1 MTNLAQLDSDA
12 DAPQETGALIDH
24 IRTRYHDAHRRA
36 LPGLIA
42 LARKVETAH
51 ATDPDTPHGL
61 THALEAMFPELEA
74 HMREEELVFPAFRTE
89 GAGDVAAVIPHLHA
103 AHDGQEA
110 ALNRIA
116 AITHGFRLP
125 HHACRSW
132 RRLYE
137 GLGQLVEDLDE
148 HMYLENEALFPRLG
162 ARA

>member
-1 MTNLAQLDSDA
+1 MHDP
-12 DAPQETGALIDH
+12 APSTPTGALIDH
-24 IRTRYHDAHRRA
+24 IQTRYHDAHRRE

-42 LARKVETAH
+42 LARRVETVH

-61 THALEAMFPELEA
+61 THALEAMAPELEA
-74 HMREEELVFPAFRTE
+74 HMREEEAVLFPALRKG
-89 GAGDVAAVIPHLHA
+89 GAGGAAVAIARLRA

-125 HHACRSW
+125 RSACQSW

-137 GLGQLVEDLDE
+137 GLGKLVEDLDE
-148 HMYLENEALFPRLG
+148 HIYLENEVLFPRAG
-162 ARA
+162 VPR

>member
-1 MTNLAQLDSDA
+1 MRDPATN
-12 DAPQETGALIDH
+12 APTGALIDH
-24 IRTRYHDAHRRA
+24 IRIRYHDTHRRE
-36 LPGLIA
+36 LRELIA

-51 ATDPDTPHGL
+51 STDPNTPHGL
-61 THALEAMFPELEA
+61 AHALEAMIPELEA
-74 HMREEELVFPAFRTE
+74 HMREEEEILFPALRTG
-89 GAGDVAAVIPHLHA
+89 GATDAAAVIPHLRA

-125 HHACRSW
+125 GYACRSW

-137 GLGQLVEDLDE
+137 GLGKLVEDLDE
-148 HMYLENEALFPRLG
+148 HIYLENEVLFPRVE

>member
-1 MTNLAQLDSDA
+1 MPDPGTS
-12 DAPQETGALIDH
+12 APTGALIDH
-24 IRTRYHDAHRRA
+24 IRTRYHDTHRRE
-36 LPGLIA
+36 LPELIA

-61 THALEAMFPELEA
+61 TCALEALVPELEA
-74 HMREEELVFPAFRTE
+74 HMREEEAVLFPALRA
-89 GAGDVAAVIPHLHA
+89 GAATDAVAAIPQLRA

-125 HHACRSW
+125 RDACPNW
-132 RRLYE
+132 RRLYA
-137 GLGQLVEDLDE
+137 GLGKLAEDLDE
-148 HMYLENEALFPRLG
+148 HMYLENEVLFPRAE